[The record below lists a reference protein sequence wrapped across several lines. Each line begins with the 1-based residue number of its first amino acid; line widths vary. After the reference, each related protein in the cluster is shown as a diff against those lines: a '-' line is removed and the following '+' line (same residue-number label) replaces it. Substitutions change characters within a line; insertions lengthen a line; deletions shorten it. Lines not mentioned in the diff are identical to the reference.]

1 MNLHEHLRDLVA
13 RQGPVVV
20 ESAESFR
27 AALDDFL
34 TEDEAT
40 TGELNL
46 LVDAVRLGAVHR
58 MVSMIEQGAAPVA
71 AVREAGD
78 VFARDRGTD
87 DVARCR
93 WAVAVVGFALGRVEE
108 GVVLTSSAPS
118 VPAPP
123 PAVPPQPPPQPPAPQ
138 PPAPPTEQPRPA
150 FPETEAVGPAPQ
162 PPPPPPPPTTPARR
176 RTGTIVVAAVLV
188 AAVVVGA
195 VLAGMWLGNRDD
207 DAPEET
213 SDSSKEPGSASAG
226 DEASGGD
233 ETGGSLDGAV
243 PDDTLVV
250 PLTDENDETRI
261 YLVDAE
267 TGDAEPITDG
277 PADRLPVISP
287 DRTKVI
293 YLETSEASAR
303 RPMLLDMVSRETRPL
318 LNAPAPAC
326 EYAGRPA
333 FSPAGNQLALV
344 CLDEFDNYAS
354 TYVVDLRGV
363 VKNGLAISG
372 EPLGTP
378 TWLSVNTLVYA
389 LEDAIEGD
397 PSTLWEIGVGGT
409 PPRQLTDGS
418 EGWASHPDWS
428 EEAGLL
434 LYSQHETED
443 FFGDVLTIDDE
454 GEPGP
459 STSGA
464 LWAHPAWSPDGTR
477 IAFTVI
483 DDDGIEQLAV
493 APLDDLTDVS
503 YISDLPGEPG
513 APAWGSR

>member
-13 RQGPVVV
+13 RQGPTVI

-34 TEDEAT
+34 SEDEAT

-58 MVSMIEQGAAPVA
+58 MISMIDQGAEPVA

-87 DVARCR
+87 DLVRCR

-108 GVVLTSSAPS
+108 GVALTSSAPS

-123 PAVPPQPPPQPPAPQ
+123 PAPPQQPPAQPPAPQ
-138 PPAPPTEQPRPA
+138 TEEPRRPFPETQPVASAPPAEPPAPP
-150 FPETEAVGPAPQ
+150 
-162 PPPPPPPPTTPARR
+162 PPPSPSQPARR
-176 RTGTIVVAAVLV
+176 RTGTIVLAALLV
-188 AAVVVGA
+188 AAVAIGVI
-195 VLAGMWLGNRDD
+195 LAGMWLGNRDD

-213 SDSSKEPGSASAG
+213 ADSSNEPGSGSAG
-226 DEASGGD
+226 DEPNGGDSGGSA
-233 ETGGSLDGAV
+233 EGAI
-243 PDDTLVV
+243 PTDSLVV
-250 PLTDENDETRI
+250 PLTDESDETRI
-261 YLVDAE
+261 YVVDAE
-267 TGDAEPITDG
+267 TGAAEPITDG
-277 PADRLPVISP
+277 PADRLPAISP
-287 DRTKVI
+287 DRSQVI

-303 RPMLLDMVSRETRPL
+303 TPMLLDLASGETRPL

-326 EYAGRPA
+326 EYAARPG
-333 FSPAGNQLALV
+333 FSPAGNRLV
-344 CLDEFDNYAS
+344 VICLDEFDNYAS
-354 TYVVDLRGV
+354 TYVVDLRGE
-363 VKNGLAISG
+363 VKDELAISG

-378 TWLSVNTLVYA
+378 TWTSVNNLVYA
-389 LEDAIEGD
+389 LAGYPEDQ
-397 PSTLWEIGVGGT
+397 PSTLWGIEVGGNS
-409 PPRQLTDGS
+409 PRQLTDGS
-418 EGWASHPDWS
+418 AGWDSHPDWS
-428 EEAGLL
+428 DEAGLL

-443 FFGDVLTIDDE
+443 FFGNVLTMDAN

-464 LWAHPAWSPDGTR
+464 LWAHPTWSPDGTR
-477 IAFTVI
+477 IAFTVL
-483 DDDGIEQLAV
+483 DDGEERLAV
-493 APLDDLTDVS
+493 APLDDLTDVT
-503 YISDLPGEPG
+503 YVPDLPGEPG